1 MFTFS
6 LNILNFVIS
15 GLTIRA
21 FRVLLLELVTNMYGC
36 LFDSKNYY
44 NKIPNL
50 QLLNNLEQKVFY
62 LLNSEDN
69 IILNSVGKF
78 IKHNMEPTQAIQVV
92 SFCSTMNAM

>member
-1 MFTFS
+1 V
-6 LNILNFVIS
+6 LWHPVITLAS
-15 GLTIRA
+15 KRA

-50 QLLNNLEQKVFY
+50 QLLNNLEQKIIY

-69 IILNSVGKF
+69 IILNSVGIF